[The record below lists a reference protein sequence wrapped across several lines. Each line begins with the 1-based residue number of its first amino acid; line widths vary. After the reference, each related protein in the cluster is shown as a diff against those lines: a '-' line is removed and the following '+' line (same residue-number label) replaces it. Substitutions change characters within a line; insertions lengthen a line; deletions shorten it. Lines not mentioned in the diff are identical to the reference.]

1 MTAVTIATLFNPA
14 DAQLVRSRLEVAGFH
29 PQVMHELSSLSMEG
43 YALSAG
49 GIRVQVPEEEAAE
62 AREFLEH
69 STPVDNSEEPPT
81 TGP

>member
-1 MTAVTIATLFNPA
+1 MNITIATLFNPA

-29 PQVMHELSSLSMEG
+29 PEVLHELSSLSMDG

-49 GIRVQVPEEEAAE
+49 GIRVQVPEAEAAE

-69 STPVDNSEEPPT
+69 STPVEDTGESPPSSQ
-81 TGP
+81 